1 MEEVI
6 KRKRERAVQRMCE
19 VFMCDHR
26 GDRFC
31 CHDCKDKEKC
41 KNPCLNHP
49 DRCGLLQERGRKCV
63 SEKMGRRI
71 ADA

>member
-1 MEEVI
+1 MGEII
-6 KRKRERAVQRMCE
+6 KRKRARTTQRMCE

-31 CHDCKDKEKC
+31 CHDCKDKENC

-49 DRCGLLQERGRKCV
+49 DRCGLLQEERT
-63 SEKMGRRI
+63 EH
-71 ADA
+71 D